1 MKKLLPLIF
10 ICISFKVFSQKK
22 RNFLYATIKDK
33 LDAVYNAHIINLS
46 TKQGTFSNQEGKFRI
61 LAKATDSL
69 QITFVGY
76 KTTVFEVTIKHF
88 GILQNTIHLKK
99 EVIELNEIVL
109 KKHNLIG
116 ALTIDAKKTPK
127 NIGKDRSESAL
138 DFSMINFEEKI
149 IRQIDAI
156 DRSKAPNMQK
166 QTDPTAKF
174 AGIGIGYTEGIDQYG
189 AAKRRLRKE
198 TKYKEAFPKMLI
210 SEFGEKF
217 FFVDLKIPKEKYYHF
232 LEYCNPLDIENL
244 YKKGNVLLV
253 IKILK
258 QESKSYLNIINL
270 PE

>member
-1 MKKLLPLIF
+1 MHF
-10 ICISFKVFSQKK
+10 FKNFFTKK
-22 RNFLYATIKDK
+22 RKFLYATLKDK
-33 LDAVYNAHIINLS
+33 LGAVYNAHIINLN
-46 TKQGTFSNQEGKFRI
+46 TEQGTFTNQEGKFRI
-61 LAKATDSL
+61 LAKTTDCL
-69 QITFVGY
+69 QISFVGY
-76 KTTVFEVTIKHF
+76 KTTVFKVTTKHF
-88 GILQNTIHLKK
+88 GLFENTIHLNK

-232 LEYCNPLDIENL
+232 LEYCNPLNIEKL
-244 YKKGNVLLV
+244 YTKGKILSV

-258 QESKSYLNIINL
+258 QESKSYLKIINL
-270 PE
+270 LE